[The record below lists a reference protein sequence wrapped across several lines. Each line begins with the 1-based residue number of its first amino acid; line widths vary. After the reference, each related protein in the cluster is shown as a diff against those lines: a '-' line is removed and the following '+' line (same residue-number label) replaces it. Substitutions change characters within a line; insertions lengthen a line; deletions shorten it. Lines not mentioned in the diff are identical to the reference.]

1 MVKVFNKIVQG
12 RKGDIELRIKLDL
25 LNIQTKGYIFAH
37 DKTKTDKLM
46 YISNAMVIH
55 KIIPYVIYN
64 KWLKRWDTL
73 LEILNN

>member
-12 RKGDIELRIKLDL
+12 RKEDIELRIKLDV

-37 DKTKTDKLM
+37 YKTKADKLM

-55 KIIPYVIYN
+55 KSIPYVVYN
-64 KWLKRWDTL
+64 
-73 LEILNN
+73 